1 LHESLGRWR
10 HGWTGTRRVV
20 VASSN
25 AIVWPETQRVL
36 DGQGIEIVAVPLREG
51 NGALSPAAR
60 QAEVLIS
67 GGLPLDAA
75 VFAQLGRAR
84 FVLRPSV
91 GYDDIDVEAATEHG
105 ILVGNVPDTF
115 VEEVANHAL
124 ALILAANRR
133 LLRMDRFIRD
143 GRWHGGEDS
152 WVAARPVARL
162 SLLTLGLIG
171 FGTIGRLVAD
181 RARPFGFRTLA
192 ADPYVRPEVAAP
204 YGVTLTSL
212 DDLLRESDVVSVH
225 VLLTQETRHLLDATR
240 LSRMKPS
247 AVLVNTSRGP
257 VVDEAALAS
266 LLRAG
271 RLAGAA
277 LDVFETEP
285 LDPRSPLT
293 ELEDVILAPHLGSYS
308 VEGVVLHRQRV
319 GRLALQAA
327 TGGLPERKVILN
339 KDLYDRVAALPECA
353 RVTRY

>member
-1 LHESLGRWR
+1 VDALARWR

-20 VASSN
+20 VASSTSV
-25 AIVWPETQRVL
+25 VWPETRAIL
-36 DGQGIEIVAVPLREG
+36 DGPGIEIVAAPLRDG
-51 NGALSPAAR
+51 TGAVSTAAA

-67 GGLPLDAA
+67 GGLPLDAG
-75 VFAQLGRAR
+75 VFARLERAR

-91 GYDDIDVEAATEHG
+91 GYDDIDLDAATERG

-133 LLRMDRFIRD
+133 LVRMDRFVRD
-143 GRWHGGEDS
+143 GRWRAGEDP

-162 SLLTLGLIG
+162 SLLTLGLVG
-171 FGTIGRLVAD
+171 FGTIGRLVAE
-181 RARPFGFRTLA
+181 RARPFGFRLLA
-192 ADPYVRPEVAAP
+192 ADPYVAPHVAAG
-204 YGVTLTSL
+204 YGVTLTAL

-225 VLLTQETRHLLDATR
+225 VLLTRETRHLLDATR
-240 LSRMKPS
+240 LARMKPS
-247 AVLVNTSRGP
+247 AILVNTSRGP
-257 VVDEAALAS
+257 VVDEGALAE

-308 VEGVVLHRQRV
+308 VEGVALHRQRV
-319 GRLALQAA
+319 GQLVLQAA
-327 TGGLPERKVILN
+327 TGGLPERKVVLN
-339 KDLYDRVAALPECA
+339 KELYDRVAALPECIG
-353 RVTRY
+353 VTRH